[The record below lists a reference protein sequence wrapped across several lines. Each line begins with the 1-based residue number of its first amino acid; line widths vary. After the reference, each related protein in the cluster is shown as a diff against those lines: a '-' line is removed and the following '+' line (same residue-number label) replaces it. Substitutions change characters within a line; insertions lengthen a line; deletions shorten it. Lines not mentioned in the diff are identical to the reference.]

1 MCDWSPTVGVN
12 PSQVAYYAFSQWQK
26 KKKTDSFQNVAL
38 SFLALMPRK
47 LKKKREIYGN
57 ANNPPAFTNPVH
69 GKLAGWIKEDKI
81 ANT

>member
-1 MCDWSPTVGVN
+1 MPFPNDR
-12 PSQVAYYAFSQWQK
+12 K

>member
-1 MCDWSPTVGVN
+1 MHFPMTE
-12 PSQVAYYAFSQWQK
+12 K
-26 KKKTDSFQNVAL
+26 KKINRLISECCT
-38 SFLALMPRK
+38 K
-47 LKKKREIYGN
+47 LFSINAMQIKKREIYGN

>member
-1 MCDWSPTVGVN
+1 M
-12 PSQVAYYAFSQWQK
+12 
-26 KKKTDSFQNVAL
+26 L
-38 SFLALMPRK
+38 RK
-47 LKKKREIYGN
+47 FKKKREIYGN

>member
-1 MCDWSPTVGVN
+1 MTGKKIINRLISECCTKL
-12 PSQVAYYAFSQWQK
+12 FSINATQI
-26 KKKTDSFQNVAL
+26 
-38 SFLALMPRK
+38 
-47 LKKKREIYGN
+47 KKREIYGN

>member
-1 MCDWSPTVGVN
+1 
-12 PSQVAYYAFSQWQK
+12 
-26 KKKTDSFQNVAL
+26 
-38 SFLALMPRK
+38 MPRK
-47 LKKKREIYGN
+47 LKKRELYGN

>member
-1 MCDWSPTVGVN
+1 MTEKIIINRLISECCTKL
-12 PSQVAYYAFSQWQK
+12 FSINAMQI
-26 KKKTDSFQNVAL
+26 
-38 SFLALMPRK
+38 
-47 LKKKREIYGN
+47 KKKREIYGN